1 MQKYQNIHINTEK
14 ELEKVANMEE
24 VANPVVNATDEVTS
38 NHDEMVATEEEQTT
52 SNDEVTE

>member
-1 MQKYQNIHINTEK
+1 
-14 ELEKVANMEE
+14 MEE
-24 VANPVVNATDEVTS
+24 VANPVVNPTDEVTS